1 MFINSKKRFEIREG
15 NQRLVIPYN
24 FIGNIPDWAARH
36 WLVQAAI
43 QDGSIVLKALYHVPE
58 GLGRVEILRNNVH
71 RRYLDSKGIV
81 QLADYG
87 QDIKGIQIPVINQ
100 ARACPEIHRWFYVF

>member
-43 QDGSIVLKALYHVPE
+43 QDGSIATPDNAADKELEAADTVAGEKAEEYDIRPE
-58 GLGRVEILRNNVH
+58 EPKEQTGR
-71 RRYLDSKGIV
+71 KGK
-81 QLADYG
+81 D
-87 QDIKGIQIPVINQ
+87 KS
-100 ARACPEIHRWFYVF
+100 

>member
-43 QDGSIVLKALYHVPE
+43 QDGTISTPDSTKDSALEAADTAAREKAEEYDMRPKEEPE
-58 GLGRVEILRNNVH
+58 AAEEPEKRPERK
-71 RRYLDSKGIV
+71 SK
-81 QLADYG
+81 D
-87 QDIKGIQIPVINQ
+87 KS
-100 ARACPEIHRWFYVF
+100 